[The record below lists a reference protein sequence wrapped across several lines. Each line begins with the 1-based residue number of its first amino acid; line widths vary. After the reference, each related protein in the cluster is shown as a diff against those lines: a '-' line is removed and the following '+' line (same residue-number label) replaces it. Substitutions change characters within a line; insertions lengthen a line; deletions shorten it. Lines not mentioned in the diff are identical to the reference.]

1 MGLKLRELPANEE
14 IFIDANIFLY
24 SAFKHP
30 VFGNK
35 CKNFLIS
42 IEKEEIKGYTSD
54 FVLNEIF
61 HKLMIAEVVKKFGI
75 AAKQVVR
82 FVKKKPE
89 VIAELETVWT
99 GMEIIKGFNIS
110 ILNGSLF
117 PDFIEISKKY
127 WLMATDAFHVA
138 TMKRY
143 GITNIAT
150 NDPDFERVNG
160 TKVWKP

>member
-1 MGLKLRELPANEE
+1 MGLKLRELPATEE

-35 CKNFLIS
+35 CKNFLIR
-42 IEKEEIKGYTSD
+42 IEKGEIKGYTSD

-61 HKLMIAEVVKKFGI
+61 HKLMIAEIVKKFGI

-99 GMEIIKGFNIS
+99 EMEIIKGFNIS

-117 PDFIEISKKY
+117 PDFIKISKMY

-138 TMKRY
+138 TMKKH